1 MIADVDASLRSLLRA
16 TALHGT
22 NADVVFNSPTRQW
35 SDHVSSSVVDAYLW
49 EIREDLSRR
58 HNDWEAVHNDE
69 GRVTGRRPPLHRYR
83 LRYLLTAWGGTTAD
97 EHRLLS
103 AVLSALA
110 DEQAIPAEHVSG
122 DLVDEGLPVFL
133 SVALPA
139 EGDVPP
145 PSDLWGALGIA
156 PRAAL
161 DLVVVAPL
169 PRPAATTAAAPVRE
183 RRIKVGTPD
192 GTPEQVPS
200 AIRDERRRDALAPSG
215 AATDARP
222 PGAPRVVRR
231 RA

>member
-1 MIADVDASLRSLLRA
+1 M
-16 TALHGT
+16 
-22 NADVVFNSPTRQW
+22 
-35 SDHVSSSVVDAYLW
+35 
-49 EIREDLSRR
+49 
-58 HNDWEAVHNDE
+58 
-69 GRVTGRRPPLHRYR
+69 
-83 LRYLLTAWGGTTAD
+83 
-97 EHRLLS
+97 
-103 AVLSALA
+103 
-110 DEQAIPAEHVSG
+110 
-122 DLVDEGLPVFL
+122 FL

-183 RRIKVGTPD
+183 RRITVGTPD